1 MESLDSE
8 KRVSSYLESIA
19 KDVNQGSFSKAA
31 LTNLI
36 DAIQSNTSESAFLTE
51 ATRTL
56 VQVSAIQGQ
65 DRVMLCRHLLG
76 PIMGLMQKHPQHFD
90 LQLNCCWVLVNL
102 AIETANRRPI
112 VESALDELLAVAAN
126 SRSIAYVQVVSKLA
140 VGEKEEEAYE
150 SMAASY
156 FPQSSRQDL
165 SLQTSLPRSRRGC
178 APSPERRRPRPQSRT
193 LAAARRHSPWPAAG
207 VTRRG
212 PSHSPQPAVTH

>member
-36 DAIQSNTSESAFLTE
+36 DAIQSNTSDSAFLTE

-140 VGEKEEEAYE
+140 VTRRRRKP
-150 SMAASY
+150 MAASY
-156 FPQSSRQDL
+156 FTANESSRPL
-165 SLQTSLPRSRRGC
+165 TANESPRSRRGC
-178 APSPERRRPRPQSRT
+178 APSSERRRPRPQSRT